1 VTDSLNVKVQRSPA
15 LTDDGQRRLA
25 QVYTLLLE
33 IANRSETAGRDDL
46 DDQAPTAAGD
56 IGLPGHGT
64 AETVIAPAGRKGK
77 PRRQRKPPE
86 AQGRQPVNDDQG
98 RHALEEGER

>member
-1 VTDSLNVKVQRSPA
+1 MTDSLNVKMQRSPA

-33 IANRSETAGRDDL
+33 IANRIEPAGRDDL

-56 IGLPGHGT
+56 IGLR
-64 AETVIAPAGRKGK
+64 AP
-77 PRRQRKPPE
+77 
-86 AQGRQPVNDDQG
+86 
-98 RHALEEGER
+98 LEEGER

>member
-33 IANRSETAGRDDL
+33 IANRSETASRDD
-46 DDQAPTAAGD
+46 
-56 IGLPGHGT
+56 
-64 AETVIAPAGRKGK
+64 
-77 PRRQRKPPE
+77 
-86 AQGRQPVNDDQG
+86 NDQG
-98 RHALEEGER
+98 QHAPSEEGER